1 MEESVSIP
9 ENSWLQD
16 AMKKGLILAIIHI
29 FIFLIIYFFI
39 TNKLTGLSYL
49 CFIIVFNLAY
59 TYISNKQW
67 RGEIGGY
74 IEFGD
79 AFKYAFILLLTS
91 GVIQTIFTAI
101 FLFIEPSFP
110 DVMAQAQ
117 LDTSLYWA
125 QKFGAP
131 DETLE
136 KMSETYNPEDITKRF
151 TFMGQLLGF
160 GLALLFYA
168 LGAAIV
174 ALVVRRREPVVF

>member
-1 MEESVSIP
+1 MEESVSVSQ
-9 ENSWLQD
+9 NSWLQD

-29 FIFLIIYFFI
+29 VVFLIIYFFF

-49 CFIIVFNLAY
+49 FFIIVFNMVY
-59 TYISNKQW
+59 TYINGKQW
-67 RGEIGGY
+67 RNEIGGY

-79 AFKYAFILLLTS
+79 AFKYAFLLLVTS
-91 GVIQTIFTAI
+91 GVIQAI
-101 FLFIEPSFP
+101 FSAVFLFVEPSFP
-110 DVMAQAQ
+110 DVMAQSQ

-136 KMSETYNPEDITKRF
+136 KITETYNPEDITKRF
-151 TFMGQLLGF
+151 TFTGQLLGF